1 MTTPSCS
8 RTSRGPQARY
18 AALLGAVALALLPGA
33 ASAQAAAEKTFA
45 ISGSATVASD
55 YLWRGLSQTWGKPT
69 AQLAIE
75 AGFGDGFYVGF
86 FGSNVAAQFIP
97 NANLE
102 TDWIAGKRG
111 KIGEI
116 SYDVGGVYVVYP
128 GSNYNKASFT
138 PALDSSSTASAEL
151 YASVSYQWLTFRVGR
166 VVTDFFG
173 WNLNNSGVGNF
184 NGSQPQAGI
193 TGTSKGSMNYELTA
207 NYEPAEGWAVQGQ
220 VGRQQMPNGVD
231 VSWSYA
237 KLGVT
242 RTLADGWSLGA
253 AVWSSS
259 DPKAFRKYG
268 SLTGNGQTSD
278 PARTTVVLTLAKAF

>member
-1 MTTPSCS
+1 MSS
-8 RTSRGPQARY
+8 RIARTSGTTRLCSG
-18 AALLGAVALALLPGA
+18 ALLGAVALALLPGA
-33 ASAQAAAEKTFA
+33 ASAQAAEKTVA

-75 AGFGDGFYVGF
+75 AGFGDGFYAGF
-86 FGSNVAAQFIP
+86 FGANVAPQFVP
-97 NANLE
+97 NASLE
-102 TDWIAGKRG
+102 TDWSLGKRG
-111 KIGEI
+111 KLGELG
-116 SYDVGGVYVVYP
+116 YDVGGVYIYYP
-128 GSNYNKASFT
+128 GSNFDKASFT
-138 PALDSSSTASAEL
+138 PPLDSSSTASAEL
-151 YASVSYQWLTFRVGR
+151 YASLSYQWLTFRVGR
-166 VVTDFFG
+166 VVTKFFG

-193 TGTSKGSMNYELTA
+193 TGTSKGSMNYELSA
-207 NYEPAEGWAVQGQ
+207 NFEPAEGWAVQGQ

-237 KLGVT
+237 KLGAT
-242 RTLADGWSLGA
+242 RTLGDGWSAGA
-253 AVWSSS
+253 AVWATSS
-259 DPKAFRKYG
+259 PKAFSKYG